1 MRMIRA
7 VKDGKRHEELDSL
20 AGETKTRDRREMC
33 SVLAVD
39 SDDFVRAGWKAPT
52 AQHSQAQ

>member
-1 MRMIRA
+1 MIRA